1 MHSRSSPRLN
11 GQTSPPCVREDT
23 YDTTEAMR
31 DSIQRSTMRRHYERQ
46 RNSPDSASKIT
57 PTDNSWGRFSHITPL
72 PTPTPDSAEEYRQL
86 ISEQETKFLAP
97 TLPPRHLNSDERG
110 RGRFRSKSSLDSV
123 EELNETL
130 EVKKQK
136 VHRKVDSRTKF
147 RPLSPSHM
155 RRQFDP
161 SVSQV
166 SPQSAGGYAVKTVF
180 GAQEKEFGHM
190 RARFRPNFSPVDDGE
205 YQRLIDGQRREMGLS
220 GNGVKRESMDS
231 FKKLYDQS

>member
-1 MHSRSSPRLN
+1 
-11 GQTSPPCVREDT
+11 
-23 YDTTEAMR
+23 
-31 DSIQRSTMRRHYERQ
+31 MRRHYERQ

-97 TLPPRHLNSDERG
+97 TLPPRHLNSAERG